1 MLVQNMLRMTFGNLL
16 RDVVVYIYIY
26 VKGSLIEMSD
36 VETGPLRDLL
46 CLGRQN
52 TPTCWWT
59 VCTIPVR
66 HRLYVSS
73 DQQQYVSDDPR
84 ILVRKER

>member
-1 MLVQNMLRMTFGNLL
+1 M
-16 RDVVVYIYIY
+16 YIN
-26 VKGSLIEMSD
+26 VRGLGSLIEMSD
-36 VETGPLRDLL
+36 VETGRLRDLL

-52 TPTCWWT
+52 TPTCRWT
-59 VCTIPVR
+59 VCIVPVR

-73 DQQQYVSDDPR
+73 DRQQYMSDDPR